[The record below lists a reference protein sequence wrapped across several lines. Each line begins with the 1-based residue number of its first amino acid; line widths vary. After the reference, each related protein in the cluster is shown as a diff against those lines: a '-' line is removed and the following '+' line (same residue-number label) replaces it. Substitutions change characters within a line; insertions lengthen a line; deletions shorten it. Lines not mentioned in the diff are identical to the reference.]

1 MEAAENRFNHTHL
14 SCPFCEHKGCFSI
27 NEDWSGY
34 CFSCK
39 EYSKDVREAYEGDID
54 VLITG
59 ETNKTQQRQASLDSS
74 ASEVE
79 GIFGALSDRGI
90 TEATAKRYGV
100 KIATDIRGKVIK
112 HYYPYFTSNEIT
124 AVKSRDIGSKQ
135 FFWRGSKSNTG
146 LFGEQIA
153 PKRGKFITVVEGEC
167 DAMAGFELFG
177 GKWPVVSIKSGAA
190 GVVKDIKESLE
201 FIEGYESVVLCFD
214 NDKPGR
220 QAARKVAR
228 ILKPGTARIMTLPNG
243 YKDPNEMLRKN
254 AHAAFVKSFW
264 EAKVYTPSGVLNVS
278 DSKDKFKEREKKEAV
293 PYPWSGLN
301 AKLYGLRQG
310 ELVTLTGGT
319 GLGKSSVT
327 RELEHW
333 LIKTTQDN
341 VGIISL
347 EEDWRRTVDGILSIE
362 ANARMYIDQIR
373 EQFSEKEIDKM
384 FDILYDGKNKNR
396 VWIHA
401 HFGTNDI
408 DEIFSKLR
416 FMIVGCECKWIV
428 VDHLHMLVSS
438 LIEGD
443 ERRAIDNIMTR
454 LRSLVEETGAGII
467 LVSHL
472 RRVDG
477 NRGHENGVETS
488 LSHLRGSQSIA
499 QLSDCVISLERN
511 QQSDDPIEANTTR
524 VRILKSRYT
533 GDVGIATHLVYDR
546 HTGRLNE
553 LDMDDISLSTE
564 KETEVSLN
572 LS

>member
-1 MEAAENRFNHTHL
+1 
-14 SCPFCEHKGCFSI
+14 
-27 NEDWSGY
+27 
-34 CFSCK
+34 
-39 EYSKDVREAYEGDID
+39 
-54 VLITG
+54 
-59 ETNKTQQRQASLDSS
+59 
-74 ASEVE
+74 
-79 GIFGALSDRGI
+79 
-90 TEATAKRYGV
+90 
-100 KIATDIRGKVIK
+100 
-112 HYYPYFTSNEIT
+112 
-124 AVKSRDIGSKQ
+124 
-135 FFWRGSKSNTG
+135 
-146 LFGEQIA
+146 
-153 PKRGKFITVVEGEC
+153 
-167 DAMAGFELFG
+167 MAGFELFG

-373 EQFSEKEIDKM
+373 EHFSEKESDKM